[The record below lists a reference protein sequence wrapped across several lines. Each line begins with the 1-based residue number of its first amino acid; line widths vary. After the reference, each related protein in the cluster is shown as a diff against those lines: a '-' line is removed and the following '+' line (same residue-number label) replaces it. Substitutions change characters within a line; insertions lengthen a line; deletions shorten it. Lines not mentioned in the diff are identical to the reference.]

1 LAEQEKYLV
10 HIKATGEVKRIDQPT
25 KPDLAQLQALV
36 GGYIEYIGGI
46 KYDGH
51 DCYMYCNE
59 EGKLTLLPLNEKAT
73 KLFQDARG
81 PVDVIFGDVVVIIG
95 WED

>member
-1 LAEQEKYLV
+1 MTECEKYLV
-10 HIKATGEVKRIDQPT
+10 HIKATGEVNRINQSTRPN
-25 KPDLAQLQALV
+25 LAQLKALV

-51 DCYMYCNE
+51 NCYMWCNE
-59 EGKLTLLPLNEKAT
+59 EGKFKRLPINERAT
-73 KLFQDARG
+73 KLFKEAHRSTDII
-81 PVDVIFGDVVVIIG
+81 VGDVVVVIG